1 MEQYIDNKFVF
12 KRLEL
17 GDKETVKE
25 LFLAV
30 FTVSPWYDDW
40 SDSTQLD
47 CYITDLMGQ
56 SNSLTYGLFE
66 NENLIAVSMGRIKH
80 WYTGTE
86 YCIDE
91 FCVRKEMQGKGVGTF
106 FLGNI
111 EKAIREIGLVQI
123 YLQTDIDVKAFD
135 FYIKNGFV
143 HLQDTVSLAKQV

>member
-1 MEQYIDNKFVF
+1 MKEFTF
-12 KRLEL
+12 KQLNIS
-17 GDKETVKE
+17 DKETVKK
-25 LFLAV
+25 LFLSV
-30 FTVSPWYDDW
+30 FTISPWYDDW
-40 SDSTQLD
+40 SDEKQLNA
-47 CYITDLMGQ
+47 YLTDLMGQ

-91 FCVRKEMQGKGVGTF
+91 FCVKTDMQGQGIGTL
-106 FLGNI
+106 FLSEI
-111 EKAIREIGLVQI
+111 ETAIKEIGLVQI

-143 HLQDTVSLAKQV
+143 HLQDTVSLAKEV